1 MLLILILASQQV
13 AAAGFGDY
21 PALPGMAA
29 GGVPQPNSLYPPLA
43 GIAPMTANPTSVYPP
58 AQSAMRGMPNS
69 LFSMFQSQSNQPQN
83 EGSRSGWP
91 QPPQQTPYGTQ
102 GHSTLEG
109 MWQGSNGEM
118 IAIKENRFLYSDKGT
133 QKFSG
138 YLSIG
143 RDRFQATIPSSKTV
157 ASYEYWLKE
166 NKLTV
171 RDEAGRVLY
180 FQRVYR

>member
-1 MLLILILASQQV
+1 VKNQFMVVMLLILASQQV
-13 AAAGFGDY
+13 AAVGFGDY

-29 GGVPQPNSLYPPLA
+29 GGMPQSNSLYPPLA
-43 GIAPMTANPTSVYPP
+43 GIAPKSD
-58 AQSAMRGMPNS
+58 MRGMPNS
-69 LFSMFQSQSNQPQN
+69 LFSMFQSQPNQPQN
-83 EGSRSGWP
+83 ESSHGGWP
-91 QPPQQTPYGTQ
+91 QPPQQTPYGAQ
-102 GHSTLEG
+102 DQSTLEG

-143 RDRFQATIPSSKTV
+143 HDRFQATIPSSKTV
-157 ASYEYWLKE
+157 ANYEYWLKE

>member
-1 MLLILILASQQV
+1 VKNQFMVVMLLILASQQV

-21 PALPGMAA
+21 PALPGMAT

-43 GIAPMTANPTSVYPP
+43 GIAPP

-69 LFSMFQSQSNQPQN
+69 LFSMFQSQPNQPQN
-83 EGSRSGWP
+83 ESSRSGWP
-91 QPPQQTPYGTQ
+91 QPPQQTPYGAQ
-102 GHSTLEG
+102 GRSTLEG